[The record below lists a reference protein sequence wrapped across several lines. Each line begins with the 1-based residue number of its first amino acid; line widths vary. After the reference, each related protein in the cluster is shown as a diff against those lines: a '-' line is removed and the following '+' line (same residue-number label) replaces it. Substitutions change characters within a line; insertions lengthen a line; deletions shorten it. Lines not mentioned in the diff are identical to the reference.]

1 MLSKALDGGSMIG
14 RSVDMKITATG
25 EIADAYDLYLHV
37 GAYSSRSDDTGEVN
51 HLDFTLFVRFIYW
64 KTTHKK
70 LLLGTVSV
78 MDVPEQPF
86 VWAEKPFG
94 PIVEKIQLIS
104 TPVEIR
110 DYWKKS
116 FEKYVIVNIAKILKT
131 EEGLEALDYIWRLN
145 RAAATKNCCEESSG
159 INKCLVYTCTVAS
172 WEQSK
177 RNPCPQGDEQD
188 DPTKKCWEGPNG
200 FLRSD
205 DADDFDIS
213 PCSLP
218 VTDCIE

>member
-1 MLSKALDGGSMIG
+1 MLNKSLDGGSMIG
-14 RSVDMKITATG
+14 RSVDMKISATG
-25 EIADAYDLYLHV
+25 EIADAYDLYIHV
-37 GAYSSRSDDTGEVN
+37 GAHSSRSDDTGEVN
-51 HLDFTLFVRFIYW
+51 HLDFTLFVRIIHW

-110 DYWKKS
+110 DYWKKA

-145 RAAATKNCCEESSG
+145 KAAETNKPCEESSG

-177 RNPCPQGDEQD
+177 RCPMQAEQAEGLD
-188 DPTKKCWEGPNG
+188 KKCWEGPNG

-218 VTDCIE
+218 VTDCIV